1 MSGQSSLAYPEMRE
15 LFERNAE
22 WSAQIRKQDP
32 KFFPKHYPGQ
42 RPEILW
48 IGCSDA
54 RVPETTIMGCQPGD
68 IFVHRNIANTYSPQ
82 DDSLNAVMMIA
93 LQNFKVKHIVVT
105 GHTNCVGCLTAL
117 NVSRLP
123 DTPATTSLQR
133 YIQPVATLSRTLFT
147 ADGPPTLDLLV
158 EENVLQQVKNLVQ
171 CDVIQNDWKKR
182 GTDGVV
188 IHGWV
193 YHLEDGTIRDLESSV
208 GPPGHVPGTRIAPLL
223 F

>member
-1 MSGQSSLAYPEMRE
+1 MQNQSSLAYPEMKR
-15 LFERNAE
+15 LLDKNVR
-22 WSAQIRKQDP
+22 WSKSVRDRDP
-32 KFFPKHYPGQ
+32 EFFPRHFPGQ
-42 RPEILW
+42 RPELLW

-68 IFVHRNIANTYSPQ
+68 VFVHRNIANLYSPQ

-93 LQNFKVKHIVVT
+93 LQNFKVKHIVVA
-105 GHTNCVGCLTAL
+105 GHTNCVGCMTAL

-123 DTPATTSLQR
+123 PTPASTPLQK
-133 YIQPVATLSRTLFT
+133 YIQPLATLSRTLFKG
-147 ADGPPTLDLLV
+147 DGEPPTLDLLV
-158 EENVLQQVKNLVQ
+158 EENVVQQVKNLLE
-171 CDVIQNDWKKR
+171 CDVIKSDWKRR

-193 YHLEDGTIRDLESSV
+193 YHLEDGTIRDLNVSV
-208 GPPGHVPGTRIAPLL
+208 GPPGHVPGKKADAW